1 MPWWEQT
8 AVAET
13 AAWVAETADYVAETA
28 GPVAETAGPVAE
40 TAGLDAETANSVA
53 ETAVKARNSRYAFF
67 AILEELFVD
76 NSSSQKI
83 RLPGLSWR

>member
-1 MPWWEQT
+1 MLKQLNFI
-8 AVAET
+8 AET
-13 AAWVAETADYVAETA
+13 ANSVAETA

-40 TAGLDAETANSVA
+40 TANAVA

-76 NSSSQKI
+76 NSSSPKI
-83 RLPGLSWR
+83 RLPGLS

>member
-1 MPWWEQT
+1 MLKQLNFI
-8 AVAET
+8 AET
-13 AAWVAETADYVAETA
+13 ANSVAETA
-28 GPVAETAGPVAE
+28 GPVAETANA
-40 TAGLDAETANSVA
+40 VA

-83 RLPGLSWR
+83 RLPGLS

>member
-1 MPWWEQT
+1 LLKQLNFI
-8 AVAET
+8 AET
-13 AAWVAETADYVAETA
+13 ANSVAETA
-28 GPVAETAGPVAE
+28 GPVAETANA
-40 TAGLDAETANSVA
+40 VA

-83 RLPGLSWR
+83 RLPGLS